1 MKRSFGKQEGF
12 TLIELLIVVA
22 IIGIL
27 AAIAIPNFLQAQVRA
42 KVSRTQGDMRNTAM
56 GIELYNT
63 DNGSYPMDAQYYT
76 VIPAL
81 ASFLPRLARLTTP
94 VDYISA
100 VPEDVFAVGAVG
112 GGAIWD
118 GAYRVP
124 YASGPLVHP
133 YAFDYANRILPTG
146 GRESRV
152 IWARISSQPDTVIWA
167 MRSIGPDMVATY
179 LGYDTDI
186 YDPTNGTV
194 SNGEIFF
201 TGPGIGFDKPQ

>member
-1 MKRSFGKQEGF
+1 MKKRFRKQAGF

-42 KVSRTQGDMRNTAM
+42 KVSRTQSDMRSTAM
-56 GIELYNT
+56 GIELYST

-94 VDYISA
+94 VDYIAS
-100 VPEDVFAVGAVG
+100 VPEDVFAAGAIG
-112 GGAIWD
+112 GGGTWD

-124 YASGPLVHP
+124 YNSGPLVRP
-133 YAFDYANRILPTG
+133 YTFDYANRIMPDG
-146 GRESRV
+146 SRESRV
-152 IWARISSQPDTVIWA
+152 IWGRITSHPDTVIWA
-167 MRSIGPDMVATY
+167 MRSIGPDHVATY
-179 LGYDTDI
+179 LGYDTDL
-186 YDPTNGTV
+186 YDPTNGTI

-201 TGPGIGFDKPQ
+201 TGPGMGLDQPL